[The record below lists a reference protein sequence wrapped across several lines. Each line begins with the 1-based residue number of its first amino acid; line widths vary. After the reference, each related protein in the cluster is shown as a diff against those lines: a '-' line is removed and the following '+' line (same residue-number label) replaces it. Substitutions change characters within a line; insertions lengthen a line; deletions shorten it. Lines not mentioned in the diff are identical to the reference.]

1 MSDWR
6 RKQRTGKSKFLP
18 LLDEIN
24 ARLNTGE
31 TVKQIYISYKESM
44 AIELSYVQFTR
55 YVNKYCKDNNI
66 HLTKMNDDKRQN
78 KTKQKNNEPENKNK
92 FGDDFNDYMN
102 VCYQKE
108 KLVQQ
113 AIENDISVE
122 TISSWG
128 CANFVQVSNALGNYI
143 RNKR

>member
-1 MSDWR
+1 MM
-6 RKQRTGKSKFLP
+6 
-18 LLDEIN
+18 I
-24 ARLNTGE
+24 
-31 TVKQIYISYKESM
+31 
-44 AIELSYVQFTR
+44 
-55 YVNKYCKDNNI
+55 KD
-66 HLTKMNDDKRQN
+66 

>member
-1 MSDWR
+1 
-6 RKQRTGKSKFLP
+6 
-18 LLDEIN
+18 
-24 ARLNTGE
+24 
-31 TVKQIYISYKESM
+31 
-44 AIELSYVQFTR
+44 
-55 YVNKYCKDNNI
+55 
-66 HLTKMNDDKRQN
+66 
-78 KTKQKNNEPENKNK
+78 
-92 FGDDFNDYMN
+92 MN